1 MVLSAT
7 RASAV
12 ELHLAQSVM
21 AFVQPHP
28 MSRAKLIF
36 LVALVVFFTGL
47 FICSYI
53 WMRRPN
59 FGQENGPVSR
69 TVEIQDDE
77 MSGESLS
84 D

>member
-1 MVLSAT
+1 
-7 RASAV
+7 
-12 ELHLAQSVM
+12 M

-47 FICSYI
+47 LICSYI

-69 TVEIQDDE
+69 TVETHD
-77 MSGESLS
+77 GEKAGEALS

>member
-7 RASAV
+7 RTPAV

-21 AFVQPHP
+21 ALVQPHP

-36 LVALVVFFTGL
+36 LVALVVFFTCL

-59 FGQENGPVSR
+59 FGQASGPVSGAL
-69 TVEIQDDE
+69 EIQDVE
-77 MSGESLS
+77 KSGESLS

>member
-28 MSRAKLIF
+28 MSLAKLVL

-47 FICSYI
+47 LICSYI

-59 FGQENGPVSR
+59 FGQKNGPVPG
-69 TVEIQDDE
+69 TVEIQDVE
-77 MSGESLS
+77 KSGKSLS